1 MYNKKFLNLESLQ
14 AVNEVFKRLNILR
27 RWTSVTTDDKYNE
40 LAKQALNCITAYM
53 LASFTEG
60 NGNIINWERF
70 PKIAL
75 YRAFQKVYVYFD
87 TPEHIIDEICAIGN
101 INKDAFNKAT
111 MDIIKELTND
121 DFSEFLS
128 EGLGTDEM
136 EIYRAATKIATLVEL
151 EENSS
156 LMKNSGEYR
165 DKYTEI
171 QRSLEKFNHIPGVA
185 EFSDPSGEFFK
196 LLLKISKL
204 RNQNRW
210 AVQSYTVNCSV
221 LGHLFD
227 TGILAYF
234 IGLEHFNGDEKIAAK
249 MFHMGIFHD
258 LAEVWTSDVPSP
270 IKDRISGFRAA
281 TEKYESMV
289 LQRYFYNNVPPFMAD
304 KLRLVMFEEEANSSF
319 HNIMKAADYLSADSE
334 CWRQYV
340 SGSRDLYFLSPGITG
355 YDDKL
360 TSGKLFLPP
369 ICKMLH
375 DYFLKYSL
383 KVMSQFEI

>member
-210 AVQSYTVNCSV
+210 AVQPYTVNCSV

-289 LQRYFYNNVPPFMAD
+289 LNKNLYSKVPGFLAD
-304 KLRLVMFEEEANSSF
+304 KLRSVMFEEESNSSY
-319 HNIMKAADYLSADSE
+319 HGIMKSADYLSADSE
-334 CWRQYV
+334 CWRQYIA
-340 SGSRDLYFLSPGITG
+340 GSRDPYFFKSAIMGF
-355 YDDKL
+355 DEKL
-360 TSGKLFLPP
+360 KNGTYYLP
-369 ICKMLH
+369 KMSYQLH
-375 DYFLKYSL
+375 EYYKEYSENA
-383 KVMSQFEI
+383 V

>member
-1 MYNKKFLNLESLQ
+1 MLDKKFINLEILK
-14 AVNEVFKRLNILR
+14 AINEVFKRLNILR

-210 AVQSYTVNCSV
+210 AVQPYTVNCSV

-289 LQRYFYNNVPPFMAD
+289 LNKNLYSKVPGFLAD
-304 KLRLVMFEEEANSSF
+304 KLRSVMFEEESNSSY
-319 HNIMKAADYLSADSE
+319 HGIMKSADYLSADSE
-334 CWRQYV
+334 CWRQYIA
-340 SGSRDLYFLSPGITG
+340 GSRDPYFFKSAIMGF
-355 YDDKL
+355 DEKL
-360 TSGKLFLPP
+360 KNGTYYLP
-369 ICKMLH
+369 KMSYQLH
-375 DYFLKYSL
+375 EYYKEYSENA
-383 KVMSQFEI
+383 V

>member
-210 AVQSYTVNCSV
+210 AVQPYTVNCSV

-289 LQRYFYNNVPPFMAD
+289 LNKNLYSKVPGFLAD
-304 KLRLVMFEEEANSSF
+304 KLRSVMFEEESNSSY
-319 HNIMKAADYLSADSE
+319 HGIMKSADYLSADSE
-334 CWRQYV
+334 CWRQYIA
-340 SGSRDLYFLSPGITG
+340 GSRDPYFFKSAIMGF
-355 YDDKL
+355 DEKL
-360 TSGKLFLPP
+360 KNGTYYLP
-369 ICKMLH
+369 KMSYQLH
-375 DYFLKYSL
+375 EYYKKYSENA
-383 KVMSQFEI
+383 V

>member
-210 AVQSYTVNCSV
+210 AVQPYTVNCSV

-289 LQRYFYNNVPPFMAD
+289 LNKNLYSKVPGFLAD
-304 KLRLVMFEEEANSSF
+304 KLRSVMFEEESNSSY
-319 HNIMKAADYLSADSE
+319 HGIMKSADYLSADSE
-334 CWRQYV
+334 CWRQYIA
-340 SGSRDLYFLSPGITG
+340 GSRDPYFFKSAIMGF
-355 YDDKL
+355 DEKL
-360 TSGKLFLPP
+360 KNGTYYLP
-369 ICKMLH
+369 KMSYQLH
-375 DYFLKYSL
+375 EYYKKYYENA
-383 KVMSQFEI
+383 V